1 MELKAKFNA
10 TEYDIITTGS
20 NPTAYMA
27 SLKNTSRESQISIMA
42 VDFTGKAIADLPVKY
57 QKVEIIDTESG
68 SLKFNG
74 SSSYATG
81 GAFSTF
87 NADTIYIDVDIKET
101 RDETEYFITGDTNIE
116 RFGIN
121 TSGFVFIRADASHIS
136 TVAGVTEAG
145 RHRIVC
151 RFNGS
156 TIDIFIDG
164 VKEALSVSS
173 TIHYNI
179 ANITLGRDSVSGDNY
194 FSGNLYDARL
204 ENVAIS
210 EADALALSAGTIT
223 PDSVLPTSTTNLVYT
238 DFDNLDTITND
249 GSLSSA
255 DLTGNDLAFN
265 NVLYTGYL
273 EGLTLPSYRTGN
285 EIVRLNLTCYNPM
298 IIASK
303 RTISLLKSF
312 ESLSDVV
319 EDILQPLVDEGFF
332 IQSNNL
338 PDTTI
343 SIKASMETVESLMN
357 KLSNQYNFTW
367 FIDENQEIY
376 IETVESLELKEA
388 DISIDDTYLTTLD
401 DSIGVNFTPTISTTD
416 YANVINL
423 KNQKILTQ
431 YQYLDEAPYDSETNV
446 IMLPY
451 AFSISPTSAAKS
463 LQEGA
468 FEVVA
473 FSGAFVTILL
483 DYGATAD
490 LMSVDYDT
498 TTKLVTYSAAVG
510 IDGQDELAAGIKV
523 LLILDGYNSTNVIG
537 FKTRAVEADVSVF
550 ATTALLP
557 KTTKFVNAQEV
568 IDSID
573 VISPTGKVERTIDLK
588 GKYFTASEMVEYAKN
603 QINRTKIQTEI
614 VEFEVKGV
622 NSTALDTFIANFKPL
637 NKINLD
643 FTDYLVSGDFI
654 VTDIRQDIAI
664 GNMMTYVIKMR
675 NSNYIQ
681 SYLDAFRV
689 ETGEIED
696 DEITDGTYS
705 VYIRDEDMEETK
717 LTLVDGVVID
727 EN

>member
-1 MELKAKFNA
+1 
-10 TEYDIITTGS
+10 
-20 NPTAYMA
+20 
-27 SLKNTSRESQISIMA
+27 
-42 VDFTGKAIADLPVKY
+42 
-57 QKVEIIDTESG
+57 
-68 SLKFNG
+68 
-74 SSSYATG
+74 
-81 GAFSTF
+81 
-87 NADTIYIDVDIKET
+87 
-101 RDETEYFITGDTNIE
+101 
-116 RFGIN
+116 
-121 TSGFVFIRADASHIS
+121 
-136 TVAGVTEAG
+136 
-145 RHRIVC
+145 
-151 RFNGS
+151 
-156 TIDIFIDG
+156 
-164 VKEALSVSS
+164 
-173 TIHYNI
+173 
-179 ANITLGRDSVSGDNY
+179 
-194 FSGNLYDARL
+194 
-204 ENVAIS
+204 
-210 EADALALSAGTIT
+210 
-223 PDSVLPTSTTNLVYT
+223 LPTSTTNLVYT

-273 EGLTLPSYRTGN
+273 EELTLPSYRTGN